1 MRPSI
6 SKTFQHGNVY
16 FHPEYLMSSNIVM
29 ALAGDMMSVED
40 KTTIAR
46 TTWEALQ
53 EAGGGGAS
61 PSRMSS
67 TKNSMSVLSGPRRR
81 RNLT

>member
-53 EAGGGGAS
+53 EAGGGAS

-67 TKNSMSVLSGPRRR
+67 TKNSTSVLSGPRRR

>member
-53 EAGGGGAS
+53 DAGGGTMGM
-61 PSRMSS
+61 RILLRKFLIDDRDV
-67 TKNSMSVLSGPRRR
+67 TQCEQC
-81 RNLT
+81 

>member
-53 EAGGGGAS
+53 DAGGGS
-61 PSRMSS
+61 FPFKDEFYKKLDVCS
-67 TKNSMSVLSGPRRR
+67 LWP
-81 RNLT
+81 